1 MGKRRWIRV
10 VGLVVLLI
18 FIFAVGGFIVWGSTP
33 LGPAPEALAALSSDA
48 EVTVEEGRWI
58 TFVPTGREPTTG
70 FVFYPGGRVD
80 PRSYAPLAR
89 EIALRGY
96 EVIIVPMPLNLAVFA
111 PGRASAVIA
120 AKPAVK
126 LWAIGGHSLGG
137 AMAASYAHDHE
148 AAVAALVLWA
158 SYPPSSDDLSGWN
171 DFPVLSIYGTQDHG
185 MTSEKGVSTRVLLPK
200 STCWVVIQGGNHAQF
215 GAYGLQP
222 GDGTAE
228 IPAAAQQTQI
238 VDATVSFLDAV
249 ERAAS
254 GTSSVQQWDGCPM
267 VGGTP

>member
-10 VGLVVLLI
+10 VGPVVLLACVL
-18 FIFAVGGFIVWGSTP
+18 AVGGFVIWGSTP
-33 LGPAPEALAALSSDA
+33 LGPSPEALSALSSDA
-48 EVTVEEGRWI
+48 DVSVETGRWI
-58 TFVPTGREPTTG
+58 TFEPVGYEPTTG
-70 FVFYPGGRVD
+70 FILYPGGRVD

-111 PGRASAVIA
+111 PGRAGAVIA
-120 AKPAVK
+120 AEPAVK

-137 AMAASYAHDHE
+137 AMAASYAYDHE
-148 AAVAALVLWA
+148 GTVDALVLWA
-158 SYPPSSDDLSGWN
+158 SYPPSSDDLSVRT

-185 MTSEKGVSTRVLLPK
+185 MTSEKGVSTRALLPPG
-200 STCWVVIQGGNHAQF
+200 TCWVVIRGGNHAQF

-228 IPAAAQQTQI
+228 ISAAAQQTQI
-238 VDATVSFLDAV
+238 VDATVSFLNAV

-254 GTSSVQQWDGCPM
+254 GTTSVQQWDGCPM
-267 VGGTP
+267 MGGTP